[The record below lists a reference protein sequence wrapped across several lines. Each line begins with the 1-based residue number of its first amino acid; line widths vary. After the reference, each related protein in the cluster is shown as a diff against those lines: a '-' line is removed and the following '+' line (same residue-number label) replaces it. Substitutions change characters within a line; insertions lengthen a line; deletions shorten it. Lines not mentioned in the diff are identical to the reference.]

1 MVNRFRKKLQKFG
14 PGIIFAST
22 AIGVSHLV
30 QSTRAGAEYGFTL
43 IIFILMANIFKYPF
57 FEFGTRYAYATKE
70 SLIEGYSRIGKWVL
84 ISYLMITIL
93 SMFTVIAAV
102 GFVCSGLISQITGY
116 TDLRLVIILLFVVC
130 FLILFFGRYVVLED
144 IIKLISSILLL
155 STLSAFIVCVINGP
169 TEVSD
174 NFIRPVL
181 SDKKSILFIIALMGW
196 MPTAVDLSTWNSIW
210 TIEKLKVSKNSFR
223 EIMFDFR
230 FGYFITIILS
240 LFFLTLGCY
249 LMFGSGEEIPNSS
262 SLFAT
267 KLISLYTITL
277 GDWSYLLISICAF
290 SVMFSTTVS
299 VIDGYS
305 RSMSLTLK
313 NLINVNSDRCYFG
326 WLLVSCFLPII
337 IIFNFM
343 NDFKKLIDLATTIS
357 FIIAPFCAI
366 LNHYLINSKFVSQ
379 KFKPSR
385 YLNVLSYSG
394 IVFLVAFCII
404 YFTII

>member
-1 MVNRFRKKLQKFG
+1 
-14 PGIIFAST
+14 
-22 AIGVSHLV
+22 
-30 QSTRAGAEYGFTL
+30 
-43 IIFILMANIFKYPF
+43 
-57 FEFGTRYAYATKE
+57 
-70 SLIEGYSRIGKWVL
+70 
-84 ISYLMITIL
+84 
-93 SMFTVIAAV
+93 
-102 GFVCSGLISQITGY
+102 
-116 TDLRLVIILLFVVC
+116 
-130 FLILFFGRYVVLED
+130 
-144 IIKLISSILLL
+144 
-155 STLSAFIVCVINGP
+155 
-169 TEVSD
+169 
-174 NFIRPVL
+174 
-181 SDKKSILFIIALMGW
+181 

-262 SLFAT
+262 SLFAN
-267 KLISLYTITL
+267 KLISLYTSTL
-277 GDWSYLLISICAF
+277 GNWSYLLISICAF

-404 YFTII
+404 YFIII

>member
-84 ISYLMITIL
+84 ISYLIITIL

-102 GFVCSGLISQITGY
+102 GFVCSGLISQIIGY
-116 TDLRLVIILLFVVC
+116 TDLRIVTILLFVVC
-130 FLILFFGRYVVLED
+130 FFILFFGRYVLLED
-144 IIKLISSILLL
+144 IIKLIS
-155 STLSAFIVCVINGP
+155 NGP

-210 TIEKLKVSKNSFR
+210 TIEKLKFSKNSFR

-262 SLFAT
+262 SLFAN
-267 KLISLYTITL
+267 KLISLYTSTL
-277 GDWSYLLISICAF
+277 GDWSYLLISVCAF

-313 NLINVNSDRCYFG
+313 NLINIDSDKYYFG
-326 WLLVSCFLPII
+326 WLLVSCILPII

-366 LNHYLINSKFVSQ
+366 LNH
-379 KFKPSR
+379 
-385 YLNVLSYSG
+385 
-394 IVFLVAFCII
+394 
-404 YFTII
+404 